1 MTMSTTA
8 DSYVSLAP
16 RSLLATLASTGVGA
30 LRWLVEKVL
39 LEIEVRRAL
48 HEIRRFDDQML
59 RDIGLDRGGLEHPLR
74 HGVIE
79 REECSLRQ

>member
-8 DSYVSLAP
+8 DSYVSFAP
-16 RSLLATLASTGVGA
+16 RSLLAGMASTAVGA

-39 LEIEVRRAL
+39 LELEVRRAL
-48 HEIRRFDDQML
+48 REIGRFDDQML

-74 HGVIE
+74 HGVTE
-79 REECSLRQ
+79 QD